1 MKNKLVMMMVAVAVL
16 GIGTAVIAQNGDGN
30 DNTRQLKK
38 NKGDKESREAAK
50 DKLKDKRDDIKD
62 RIDAGK
68 ENKRENRIDKRQ
80 DNQDKRI
87 QHGIDKGYLTPEETK
102 SLQNQQQQIASME
115 SSYKSDGKLTKD
127 EMTSLRDTLN
137 VASANI
143 WAEKHDTDG
152 RQMAAYRFGKNV
164 YAKDSFTSA
173 MSNQSMTGA
182 DAKAL
187 AGDFKKMLSLKN
199 SLANDNLPAEVRAQK
214 QADYNELLNKY
225 FEVR

>member
-1 MKNKLVMMMVAVAVL
+1 MRKKIMLMMVAVAVL
-16 GIGTAVIAQNGDGN
+16 GFGIAILAQDNDGN
-30 DNTRQLKK
+30 DGKSGRK
-38 NKGDKESREAAK
+38 NKGDKEARETAREKAREN
-50 DKLKDKRDDIKD
+50 RDDIKD
-62 RIDAGK
+62 KIDANK
-68 ENKRENRIDKRQ
+68 ENKRENRTDKRQ
-80 DNQDKRI
+80 DNQEKRI
-87 QHGIDKGYLTPEETK
+87 QHGINKGYLTPEETK

-127 EMTSLRDTLN
+127 EMSSLRDALN

-152 RQMAAYRFGKNV
+152 KQMATYRLGKNV

-182 DAKAL
+182 EAKAL
-187 AGDFKKMLSLKN
+187 ASDFRKMLSLKN
-199 SLANDNLPAEVRAQK
+199 SLANDNLSAEQRAQK
-214 QADYNELLNKY
+214 QNEYNELLNRY